1 MKRKII
7 IRSTEVLKRVTE
19 AAIEAYWEE
28 DNDGKPILHEVLI
41 RPHKAKRS
49 LEQNDYYWKLIT
61 DICMFLCGD
70 KSKSAL
76 EQQSMDMKV
85 EFLQPLTKT
94 QLPDGSFY
102 VTYISTADMTIKQ
115 LAEFSECVERWAVVT
130 LGFVRNG

>member
-1 MKRKII
+1 MKRRII
-7 IRSTEVLKRVTE
+7 LRAPEMISRVEDACSEAMTETE
-19 AAIEAYWEE
+19 NGE
-28 DNDGKPILHEVLI
+28 PVLHEVLI
-41 RPHKAKRS
+41 RPHKSKRS

-115 LAEFSECVERWAVVT
+115 LAEFCECVERWAVLT
-130 LGFVRNG
+130 LGFERHG